1 MSSQEQP
8 STGQAFL
15 KQGTNITGTL
25 PIDFVDHVCAEA
37 GNTLRILFHLSSP
50 DLIIGRRVVVVVVMI
65 RRARRGRQVD
75 SSSKPSARTSLIP
88 AEADVIRNTAVSMHE
103 GCGQSIA

>member
-1 MSSQEQP
+1 MHNLGVETEAEKRDDVMSSQEQP

-37 GNTLRILFHLSSP
+37 GNTLRMLFHLSSS
-50 DLIIGRRVVVVVVMI
+50 DLIIGRRVVDANIM
-65 RRARRGRQVD
+65 A
-75 SSSKPSARTSLIP
+75 
-88 AEADVIRNTAVSMHE
+88 
-103 GCGQSIA
+103 